1 MYIRN
6 EVEIPPYVIGP
17 NSKTNSDEY
26 TQLTHSISQNYT
38 YIRKFTMDGIT
49 YIIIEGKTD
58 NQAFVMPKEIFDL
71 CFVNKPSSRALICN
85 HTENQEVY
93 ISMGHVAEVYDIQYK
108 TLPEDCIYLS
118 LALCGTETNEDT
130 VKRIYELF
138 TSKSKMIKYPCSYF
152 RELNDYLTVSLHNP
166 EYNDKTHPDKITPD
180 KLYTNDDSTY
190 LNIHY
195 NDPEQKLN
203 KYLDAEYYPFGN
215 YVNGN
220 DSTHPYPSIS
230 LWKSGLYKMSSL
242 PTDFDSEIVIYNYNN
257 DHDTYFNRFMFHVF
271 DIYFLFDESIR
282 PTVNDIF
289 NSIDTFKKSYY
300 ESHNNVIL
308 DDNSSHTIKIIN
320 DFYFSQYINKDIPL
334 PTTYSRV
341 ETHRSFTFKPKVV
354 SLRFAPSISIVDFF
368 TIIGKWTIFQSEL
381 FKLYT
386 GIHYNINCRAHRDA
400 ATVEPLKAASTEN
413 KRKVFENIYIAEEDK
428 RALETTK
435 QTAKFKRGVKH
446 GDLLAHTRFA
456 LNVAEKKGS
465 SKFVNAEKYGHKL
478 LRRSNKTKGL
488 GINAPTATTKKKG
501 IKQIKRKT
509 KSNKSNK
516 TKRK

>member
-1 MYIRN
+1 
-6 EVEIPPYVIGP
+6 
-17 NSKTNSDEY
+17 
-26 TQLTHSISQNYT
+26 
-38 YIRKFTMDGIT
+38 MDGIT
-49 YIIIEGKTD
+49 YIILEGKTD
-58 NQAFVMPKEIFDL
+58 NQEFFIPKEIIDL

-85 HTENQEVY
+85 HPENQEVY

-108 TLPEDCIYLS
+108 ILPENCIYLS
-118 LALCGTETNEDT
+118 LALCGAETNEDT
-130 VKRIYELF
+130 IKRINELF
-138 TSKSKMIKYPCSYF
+138 TSKSKMIKYPCRYF

-180 KLYTNDDSTY
+180 NLYTNDDSTY

-215 YVNGN
+215 YVQGN

-242 PTDFDSEIVIYNYNN
+242 PMDFDSEIVIYNYNDN
-257 DHDTYFNRFMFHVF
+257 DTYFNRFMFHEF
-271 DIYFLFDESIR
+271 DIHFLFDGSIR

-289 NSIDTFKKSYY
+289 DSINTFKKSYY
-300 ESHNNVIL
+300 ESHHNESHHNESHHNVIL
-308 DDNSSHTIKIIN
+308 DNSSHSRKIIN
-320 DFYFSQYINKDIPL
+320 DFYFSQYIKSGIQE

-341 ETHRSFTFKPKVV
+341 ETHRIYSFKPTVT
-354 SLRFAPSISIVDFF
+354 SLRFAPCISVIDFF
-368 TIIGKWTIFQSEL
+368 KIIEKWTIFQSEL

-386 GIHYNINCRAHRDA
+386 GIHYNINCRAHVDA
-400 ATVEPLKAASTEN
+400 ATVEPLKATSIEN
-413 KRKVFENIYIAEEDK
+413 KRNVFENIYIAEEDK
-428 RALETTK
+428 RARETTK
-435 QTAKFKRGVKH
+435 QTAKFTRGVKH

-456 LNVAEKKGS
+456 LNKAEKKGS
-465 SKFVNAEKYGHKL
+465 SKFVNAEKQGHKI
-478 LRRSNKTKGL
+478 RRSNKTKGL
-488 GINAPTATTKKKG
+488 GINGTATTKKKPKQ

-516 TKRK
+516 TKQMKQ